1 MYIYQYTYLFKFVYI
16 YIYLYLYTYVYV
28 CMFTCTDIYIHIYY
42 MYIICIY
49 ICTGQPAAP
58 SRSPQPHVPLK
69 HQRELTDCPSKCTRD
84 FQGGVAAPS
93 ITYFSHIKTRPH
105 APLKH
110 QRKSVN
116 TLNTLIVHAQM
127 HTEGVDRCASV
138 NTLSVHLEGQSDCP
152 SKCTRGFQGGVSAPL
167 ITYFSHIKTRPRY
180 KDREKVGE
188 FE

>member
-1 MYIYQYTYLFKFVYI
+1 MYSYIYTYI
-16 YIYLYLYTYVYV
+16 LYV
-28 CMFTCTDIYIHIYY
+28 YY
-42 MYIICIY
+42 MYIYMYRPTSSAVSIAS
-49 ICTGQPAAP
+49 AAC
-58 SRSPQPHVPLK
+58 SLK
-69 HQRELTDCPSKCTRD
+69 TPERVDRLSLQMHTRLS
-84 FQGGVAAPS
+84 GRRVS
-93 ITYFSHIKTRPH
+93 LKTPEPH

>member
-16 YIYLYLYTYVYV
+16 YIYLYLYTNVYV
-28 CMFTCTDIYIHIYY
+28 CMFTCTHIYIHIYY

-58 SRSPQPHVPLK
+58 SRSPQPHV
-69 HQRELTDCPSKCTRD
+69 
-84 FQGGVAAPS
+84 
-93 ITYFSHIKTRPH
+93 
-105 APLKH
+105 PLKH